1 MSFIDKF
8 IAGFVLSSFIV
19 LLLSYVSGREK
30 WEASLEA
37 VIETGA
43 ASDAEI
49 YCIIASQG
57 FEQLDVFDN
66 PSTIDFIMA
75 GIKDTDSCYCSCI
88 QK

>member
-49 YCIIASQG
+49 SCITASHG

-66 PSTIDFIMA
+66 PATWDFIMA
-75 GIKDTDSCYCSCI
+75 GLRSTNCCCNCVQI
-88 QK
+88 